1 MTKRLQKG
9 FTLIE
14 LLIFIVVVGVGL
26 AGILSVMN
34 TVVKSS
40 ADPMVRKQTLAVAE
54 SLLEEI
60 LLKDYAKPSGS
71 TVVGFS
77 SGGNRALYDCVDDY
91 NNYTANPITD
101 VLGTS
106 VAGLV
111 NYSISP
117 AIVVV
122 SSADLTGVAAKKIT
136 VSVSGPGGTLSLS
149 GYRSNY

>member
-1 MTKRLQKG
+1 MIKRPQRG

-14 LLIFIVVVGVGL
+14 LLLFIVVIGLGL

-71 TVVGFS
+71 TVAGFS
-77 SGGNRALYDCVDDY
+77 SGGSRGLYDCVDDY
-91 NNYTANPITD
+91 NNYTANPIAD
-101 VLGTS
+101 VLGAS

-117 AIVVV
+117 AIVVA

-136 VSVSGPGGTLSLS
+136 VSVSGPGGTMSLS

>member
-71 TVVGFS
+71 TVAGFS
-77 SGGNRALYDCVDDY
+77 SGGSRVLYDCVDDY

>member
-40 ADPMVRKQTLAVAE
+40 VDPMVRKQTLAVAE

-71 TVVGFS
+71 SASGFS
-77 SGGNRALYDCVDDY
+77 AGGNRALYDCVDDY
-91 NNYTANPITD
+91 SNFTASPVAD
-101 VLGTS
+101 LLGS
-106 VAGLV
+106 PVAGLG

-117 AIVVV
+117 AVAVVA
-122 SSADLTGVAAKKIT
+122 STDLTGVAAKKIT
-136 VSVSGPGGTLSLS
+136 VSVTGPGGVLSIS

>member
-1 MTKRLQKG
+1 MTKRLQMG

-14 LLIFIVVVGVGL
+14 LLIFIVVMGVGL

-60 LLKDYAKPSGS
+60 LLKDYAKPSDS

-77 SGGNRALYDCVDDY
+77 SGGSRVLYDCVDDY

>member
-1 MTKRLQKG
+1 MTKRLQQG

-40 ADPMVRKQTLAVAE
+40 ADPMVRRQTLAVAE

-71 TVVGFS
+71 TVSGFS
-77 SGGNRALYDCVDDY
+77 SGGSRALYDCVDDY
-91 NNYTANPITD
+91 NNYSANAISD
-101 VLGTS
+101 MLGTP
-106 VAGLV
+106 VPGLE
-111 NYSISP
+111 NYRISP
-117 AIVVV
+117 AIVVA
-122 SSADLTGVAAKKIT
+122 SSADLTGVDAKKIT

-149 GYRSNY
+149 GYRSDY